1 MNSHA
6 PMHPDEQRAIAA
18 AIEAVLLV
26 ATEPVDPSLLA
37 QLVEIPTVA
46 VVAMCEQLAAEYV
59 ADGRGFTIARIAGG
73 YRFQTVAEQAPYVER
88 FVLEGQ
94 TARLSGPALET
105 LAIVAYKQPISR
117 AQLSAIRGVNVDA
130 TLRTLVQRG
139 YVEESG
145 HEATPGNPALFS
157 TTQMFLEKIGV
168 DGLSDLPALAEFIPD
183 ATVVEA
189 LERGLRIMP
198 ITSELDDDS
207 NRAGGVTDT
216 PLEISLGGSDR
227 GDVDEP
233 APTPEMLMAAFAT
246 ERIDTSTVELI
257 AEIASAEMSAA
268 VDIDLVSEQ
277 EISAD
282 LAAGLRGE

>member
-1 MNSHA
+1 MNPES
-6 PMHPDEQRAIAA
+6 PRQVDETRAIAA

-26 ATEPVDPSLLA
+26 ATEPVEPSLLA
-37 QLVEIPTVA
+37 QLVEIPTLD
-46 VVAMCEQLAAEYV
+46 VVGMCEQLASEY
-59 ADGRGFTIARIAGG
+59 AAQGRGFTIARIAGG
-73 YRFQTVAEQAPYVER
+73 YRYQTVAEQAPYVER

-145 HEATPGNPALFS
+145 HETTPGNPALFS

-168 DGLSDLPALAEFIPD
+168 DALADLPALAEFIPD

-189 LERGLRIMP
+189 LERGLRILP
-198 ITSELDDDS
+198 VTSELDDDP
-207 NRAGGVTDT
+207 V
-216 PLEISLGGSDR
+216 
-227 GDVDEP
+227 
-233 APTPEMLMAAFAT
+233 PTPEMLMAAYAT
-246 ERIDTSTVELI
+246 ERVDTSTVEII
-257 AEIASAEMSAA
+257 AAIAATDSAA
-268 VDIDLVSEQ
+268 SVDIDLVNEE
-277 EISAD
+277 EISSD
-282 LAAGLRGE
+282 LAAGLHGE